1 MRFLNKHRSLSSG
14 SADRSVQQIDLFA
27 IVFAELIYLLN
38 QKTTIYVY
46 LKNAFQI
53 INYKLFKLLKGDL
66 CEQ

>member
-1 MRFLNKHRSLSSG
+1 MAFLVWASTLFTKQHYI
-14 SADRSVQQIDLFA
+14 IDGLFA

-38 QKTTIYVY
+38 QNTTIYVY

>member
-1 MRFLNKHRSLSSG
+1 MTLENISN
-14 SADRSVQQIDLFA
+14 IDGLFA

-38 QKTTIYVY
+38 QKTMIYVY